1 MGKGK
6 VNVYID
12 GYNLYGA
19 ISRGSEATLKLG
31 WCNYYSLAEA
41 LALDEFPNDSLGSVK
56 YYTAKVP
63 ENLESRSGERDRQRI
78 WLEALRLGSAG
89 EVEFIFGYW
98 RHDSARQRVE
108 KQTDIRLAVGL
119 VRDAL
124 LSNSAPRLQSGTPS
138 DKASP
143 FDSAIVISADRDF
156 LPAVELANS
165 YGKDVI
171 VYLPPGQIWTDRP
184 RFVRDLR
191 EEQLAAAALPN
202 SIPTVSGVAITWDEY
217 LDRRRKSKWKANEP
231 SPLAKSY
238 DRHWLE
244 QCQKRS
250 FMSHDQRTK
259 IGCVIVGP
267 ENEERSS
274 GSNQFPSDAAR
285 SKAGTGPNA
294 KYKWIEHAER
304 NAIYAAA
311 MKGARTEGCTL
322 FTSLPPCID
331 CAKAIIQAGINQVV
345 ISQARTEEYIG
356 THYREE
362 FDSAK
367 ALLESSRIQVRYA

>member
-1 MGKGK
+1 VGKGK

-31 WCNYYSLAEA
+31 WCNYYALAEG
-41 LALDEFPNDSLGSVK
+41 LACDEFPGYSLGGVK

-63 ENLESRSGERDRQRI
+63 ESLESRSGEHDRQRI
-78 WLEALRLGSAG
+78 WMEALQLVSAG

-98 RHDSARQRVE
+98 RSDSARQRVE

-124 LSNSAPRLQSGTPS
+124 LSNSDPRLRIDTPS
-138 DKASP
+138 DKAAP
-143 FDSAIVISADRDF
+143 FDAAIVISADRDF

-165 YGKDVI
+165 YGKDVV
-171 VYLPPGQIWTDRP
+171 VYLPPGLKWTDRP
-184 RFVRDLR
+184 PLVRDLK
-191 EEQLAAAALPN
+191 EEQLAAAALPD
-202 SIPTVSGVAITWDEY
+202 SIPSVSGAAITWAGY
-217 LDRRRKSKWKANEP
+217 LELRRKSKWKANE
-231 SPLAKSY
+231 SSLVAKSH
-238 DRHWLE
+238 DQHWLE
-244 QCQKRS
+244 QCEKRS
-250 FMSHDQRTK
+250 LMSHDQRTK

-285 SKAGTGPNA
+285 SKAGSGPNA
-294 KYKWIEHAER
+294 KYQWIEHAER

-311 MKGARTEGCTL
+311 MRGTRIQGCTL
-322 FTSLPPCID
+322 YTSLPPCID
-331 CAKAIIQAGINQVV
+331 CAKAMIQAGIIQVV
-345 ISQARTEEYIG
+345 ISQARTREYTG

-362 FDSAK
+362 FDAAK
-367 ALLESSRIQVRYA
+367 ALLEVSRIHVRYA